1 MDEGKEAF
9 VLRTASAGWAIGMA
23 ILLVGCSTRTAPRA
37 PDSGRVTGAD
47 AEHVTLHVKDMAKLL
62 KLV

>member
-1 MDEGKEAF
+1 M
-9 VLRTASAGWAIGMA
+9 LRTASAGWAIGMA